1 MKLKDKAVLITGAG
15 SGLGREMAL
24 VFAREGAKI
33 GVNDVRPEAAHNVVT
48 EVERAGGRAV
58 RLVADVTDS
67 AAVRKIFAEFVAAFG
82 TIDVLINNAGIGRVR
97 PGSEATPTVD
107 KTDADWHRMIAT
119 HLDATFYC
127 TREALKV
134 MTPKQSGRIINL
146 GSIVG
151 LTGIEL
157 AADYGAAKG
166 GIISFTK
173 CVAREVARHGI
184 LVNCIAPGFIE
195 TPMTAPLTPEL
206 RKFSDSAN
214 ADRTFRRAARHRGR
228 GAVSRQRRLVVHG
241 RAGDQPQWRLRYLN
255 NLIWILPLRHEFA
268 TCDRAHR
275 RRNGAIVFPARAR
288 DAGNRRYRRA

>member
-24 VFAREGAKI
+24 TFTREGAKI

-58 RLVADVTDS
+58 RLVADVADS
-67 AAVRKIFAEFVAAFG
+67 TAVRKMFAEFVAAFG
-82 TIDVLINNAGIGRVR
+82 TIDVLVNNAGIGRVR
-97 PGSEATPTVD
+97 PGSEATATVD
-107 KTDADWHRMIAT
+107 KTDEDWHRMLAT

-134 MTPKQSGRIINL
+134 MTAKKSGRIINL

-151 LTGIEL
+151 LTGIEM

-166 GIISFTK
+166 AIISFTK
-173 CVAREVARHGI
+173 CVAREVVRHGI

-195 TPMTAPLTPEL
+195 TPMTAPLASGLRQAVIARTPIGRFGEPREIASAAL
-206 RKFSDSAN
+206 FLACEDSS
-214 ADRTFRRAARHRGR
+214 FMVGQ
-228 GAVSRQRRLVVHG
+228 VLS
-241 RAGDQPQWRLRYLN
+241 P
-255 NLIWILPLRHEFA
+255 
-268 TCDRAHR
+268 
-275 RRNGAIVFPARAR
+275 NGGYVM
-288 DAGNRRYRRA
+288 